1 MLILED
7 GQGPGAVAANGAVW
21 RVVTDQVMGGLSQAS
36 LTREMRAGHSALVL
50 RGRVRLEND
59 GGFVQMALDLAPQG
73 ASLDATGFRL
83 FRVSVQ
89 GNGERYNMHLRTRDL
104 TRVWQSYRA
113 DFVASP
119 AWTVIDLELKDF
131 RPHRTDIPLDLRKL
145 HRIGLVAIG
154 QPMQADLAL
163 GALALV
169 S

>member
-7 GQGPGAVAANGAVW
+7 GQGPGLLAANGAVW
-21 RVVTDQVMGGLSQAS
+21 RVVTDQVMGGLSDAG
-36 LTREMRAGHSALVL
+36 LAREMRAGHSALVL

-59 GGFVQMALDLAPQG
+59 GGFVQMALDLDPDGG
-73 ASLDATGFRL
+73 ALDASGFRL
-83 FRVSVQ
+83 LRLSVQ
-89 GNGERYNMHLRTRDL
+89 GNGARYNVHLRTRDL

-113 DFVASP
+113 EFVAGP
-119 AWTVIDLELKDF
+119 TWQVIDLPLNEF

-154 QPMQADLAL
+154 AAMQADLAL
-163 GALALV
+163 GAMALV

>member
-7 GQGPGAVAANGAVW
+7 GQGPELIAANGAEW
-21 RVVTDQVMGGLSQAS
+21 RVVTDRVMGGLSEAW

-50 RGRVRLEND
+50 RGQVRLEND
-59 GGFVQMALDLAPQG
+59 GGFVQMALDV
-73 ASLDATGFRL
+73 ASAGNVLDASGFRL
-83 FRVSVQ
+83 MRLAVQ
-89 GNGERYNMHLRTRDL
+89 GNGARYNVHLRTREL

-113 DFVASP
+113 EFVAGP
-119 AWTVIDLELKDF
+119 RWQVIDLPLKDF
-131 RPHRTDIPLDLRKL
+131 RPHRTDIPLNLRQV

-154 QPMQADLAL
+154 DAMQADLAL

>member
-7 GQGPGAVAANGAVW
+7 GQGPELIAANGAEW
-21 RVVTDQVMGGLSQAS
+21 RVVTDRVMGGLSEAS
-36 LTREMRAGHSALVL
+36 LTREMRAGHSALVM

-73 ASLDATGFRL
+73 GSLNASGFRL
-83 FRVSVQ
+83 LRLSVQ
-89 GNGERYNMHLRTRDL
+89 GNGERYNVHLRTRDL

-113 DFVASP
+113 DFVAGP

-163 GALALV
+163 GAMGLV
-169 S
+169 A